1 MKKLLLGALT
11 IGLAALPISANAQG
25 FANISVKGN
34 TTATVGEEIKVDINI
49 SNIKDLENGMVGYSA
64 SVNFDDTCLNY
75 VGYEEKT
82 NTPYNFIINENN
94 YRIGGL
100 DTSLTN
106 GVKEDTTL
114 YTLKFKVV
122 NACKSNISISNI
134 KLSDINAKPI
144 TVVENNTLTIDAKEA
159 VKEEKVEEIKP
170 VVKTTTTKTTTT
182 TTKVAETTT
191 ESTTVET
198 TTTQKVEEEK
208 TVEELKTTKKK
219 DNAFVKAIKNI
230 FSFIKS
236 IFKKEV

>member
-49 SNIKDLENGMVGYSA
+49 SDIKDLENGMVGYSA
-64 SVNFDDTCLNY
+64 SVNFDDTCLSY

-100 DTSLTN
+100 DTSLSN

-144 TVVENNTLTIDAKEA
+144 TVVENNSLTIEAKEE
-159 VKEEKVEEIKP
+159 VKVTEEVKP
-170 VVKTTTTKTTTT
+170 VVKTT

-208 TVEELKTTKKK
+208 TDEEVKTTKKK

-230 FSFIKS
+230 FNFIKS